1 MAKGIG
7 KGRSRRLL
15 SAFDK
20 DPNGKV
26 SEKRQKL
33 EEDMEDKLLKDLGGI
48 HPSFVTQVR
57 SNHALF
63 LLGVL
68 VVHTDLKLCIGW
80 CAGWVMVKA
89 V

>member
-15 SAFDK
+15 SAFNKNPDA
-20 DPNGKV
+20 KV

-57 SNHALF
+57 SNNSLSRF
-63 LLGVL
+63 YLL
-68 VVHTDLKLCIGW
+68 VHQINLKLND
-80 CAGWVMVKA
+80 
-89 V
+89 